1 MEIIIEQ
8 GNEFNYKIG
17 KVDGEDIFI
26 NEYNQAALRL
36 EEIVAA
42 TINYEKSIENNEKD
56 SKANESDYL
65 NNIIAF
71 TGERG
76 QGKSSAMHS
85 FTQDLLDYKKKK
97 ESHIEY
103 QEKTKTATFLK
114 LDTIDPSTFEDMH
127 NVLEVVIARMY
138 NNLENEYS
146 EGKDDKFKS
155 RAKECKIFDSFQK
168 VYELLSFIR
177 NPKKLDGLEND
188 YEGSLQK
195 IARIGDST
203 NLKKEMQKLVKSYL
217 ELFLKDAENRF
228 LIVPIDDLDI
238 NIKYAYKISE
248 QIRKYL
254 MIPHVVI
261 IMAVKVEQLKQ
272 CIETVYRK
280 QLEEL
285 IKAGERIT
293 KDEPVNMAAK
303 YVEKLI
309 PDGRKISLPEIRAIS
324 QSGKDAVK
332 IVFLGKEVDS
342 KNRDNKY
349 KGKEN
354 ILKDYKSNS
363 GNSELGIEKTL
374 LAYIYDKT
382 GIVFVKPEITVHP
395 IVPNT
400 MRELV
405 NLLSV
410 LGKMEEEDKLDDKSD
425 EIKVPK
431 KFCPVCGGE
440 NKSGKLDEIT
450 VPIKFCP
457 ECGKKDE
464 SNSSKVIENRRL
476 QNIKLFEDYFMHT
489 WVPTN
494 LDDGHVR
501 TINELW
507 NKSTFE
513 KHQFICIKMMDMLER
528 LDCYSVDKNPK
539 ELFNNENEEENKD
552 EDEENF
558 EPIKLLEMS
567 ISDLKSKFS
576 KQNINCLSYS
586 IGDVVSLIDVL
597 SAIYIDKQVANFV
610 FAVKTLYTITMH
622 KLDFI
627 EQSSSNEPSDIY
639 KFIGGDL
646 WGQTKK
652 YAIRGGRGEF
662 EFDTKSI
669 CKQLPKLGYY
679 NKDFEIELDLL
690 FYITFFSNYPSVKKG
705 GNNAKGKELNKNI
718 GEVILENKF
727 FSGNKSFKKIAEFS
741 IDNIFIS
748 AIDLNYTL
756 ERIGLDNINIE
767 CSNYNMETLVLDCD
781 LLRKIAVNY
790 ELNESLKQYC
800 IKTKDRNKLRDKK
813 ATAFEYAEHF
823 INMVRDSLKKIDYIS
838 YFTKEYEIIPISS
851 LKDAKE
857 PEELGEVFVKLFES
871 TIKKQLPSIEHRVT
885 LNTKYADLK
894 NYIDIIEKNYSS
906 YKDEIANF
914 TDRMEELNKIIGE
927 EKDHN
932 KEIADTL
939 LTMYNSLA
947 NDLLNKIE
955 INNKK
960 AKQTEKLSKFKESLS
975 SNSVFSTLKNN
986 LEKMKNY
993 IVHYKDI
1000 NFIGIKEELESLY
1013 EISNGGKN
1021 QIGEKVSQR
1030 YTVLATKLNNKIEE
1044 YRRLQDGSDGKGNS
1058 PLEQKQ
1064 GNSPLEEK
1072 QGNSPPEQ
1080 QPPANDTPANTEPNN
1095 NSGSNQ

>member
-42 TINYEKSIENNEKD
+42 TINYEKSKENNEKD
-56 SKANESDYL
+56 NKANESDYL

-238 NIKYAYKISE
+238 NIEYAYKISE

-293 KDEPVNMAAK
+293 KEEPINMAAK

-342 KNRDNKY
+342 KNKDNKY

-400 MRELV
+400 LRELV

-410 LGKMEEEDKLDDKSD
+410 LGKMEEDGKSDGKLD
-425 EIKVPK
+425 EIKLPK
-431 KFCPVCGGE
+431 KFCPVCGVE

-464 SNSSKVIENRRL
+464 SNSSNVIENRRL

-539 ELFNNENEEENKD
+539 ELFNNENKEENKNED

-610 FAVKTLYTITMH
+610 FAVKTLYTITMN
-622 KLDFI
+622 KLDFRK
-627 EQSSSNEPSDIY
+627 ESSSNEPSDIY

-662 EFDTKSI
+662 KFDTRGVISGLPVNSSYLLKEFRNKISDSI
-669 CKQLPKLGYY
+669 I
-679 NKDFEIELDLL
+679 NM
-690 FYITFFSNYPSVKKG
+690 TFFSNYPSVKKG
-705 GNNAKGKELNKNI
+705 NFIKNI
-718 GEVILENKF
+718 GEIIYEN
-727 FSGNKSFKKIAEFS
+727 SFISSNSMFRSMAEFS
-741 IDNIFIS
+741 IDNIFVS
-748 AIDLNYTL
+748 AIDLRATYKRSGLTDDDYNYTKY
-756 ERIGLDNINIE
+756 ESNIKEKLNCE
-767 CSNYNMETLVLDCD
+767 
-781 LLRKIAVNY
+781 LLNKITVNY
-790 ELNESLKQYC
+790 ELNEFIKQYC

-823 INMVRDSLKKIDYIS
+823 INMVRDSLLKIDYIS
-838 YFTKEYEIIPISS
+838 CFTNKYEIIPIPS
-851 LKDAKE
+851 LKDIKE
-857 PEELGEVFVKLFES
+857 PKELGEIFVKCFDS
-871 TIKKQLPSIEHRVT
+871 PVPKAIKIRIKPIKPRVD
-885 LNTKYADLK
+885 LDTKYVDLD
-894 NYIDIIEKNYSS
+894 N
-906 YKDEIANF
+906 EISI
-914 TDRMEELNKIIGE
+914 MELNYRVHNDKINYNSESRIKE
-927 EKDHN
+927 LKDLLD
-932 KEIADTL
+932 KENVADTK
-939 LTMYNSLA
+939 LTIGVKLRDMYNSLA
-947 NDLLNKIE
+947 KELLDKIDEIKNIEANNVELEEDKPEKDLPPKMGY
-955 INNKK
+955 
-960 AKQTEKLSKFKESLS
+960 KLSENSSFNKLKDSLEKIGKNIDYYEKSIPFKEYRDRTKKFEDIANNS
-975 SNSVFSTLKNN
+975 SDNGPIGKKLAEEFNTLLVGVK
-986 LEKMKNY
+986 
-993 IVHYKDI
+993 
-1000 NFIGIKEELESLY
+1000 S
-1013 EISNGGKN
+1013 
-1021 QIGEKVSQR
+1021 
-1030 YTVLATKLNNKIEE
+1030 KIEE
-1044 YRRLQDGSDGKGNS
+1044 YRR
-1058 PLEQKQ
+1058 
-1064 GNSPLEEK
+1064 
-1072 QGNSPPEQ
+1072 
-1080 QPPANDTPANTEPNN
+1080 
-1095 NSGSNQ
+1095 

>member
-42 TINYEKSIENNEKD
+42 TINYEKSIENNQKD

-146 EGKDDKFKS
+146 EGKDEKFKS

-203 NLKKEMQKLVKSYL
+203 NLKKEMQKLVKNYL
-217 ELFLKDAENRF
+217 ELFLKDSENRF

-238 NIKYAYKISE
+238 NIEYAYKISE

-254 MIPHVVI
+254 MIPSVVI

-293 KDEPVNMAAK
+293 KEEPINMAAK

-332 IVFLGKEVDS
+332 IVFLGKEVDETITEE
-342 KNRDNKY
+342 KY
-349 KGKEN
+349 KKKVN
-354 ILKDYKSNS
+354 LLKDYKSNI

-400 MRELV
+400 LRELV

-410 LGKMEEEDKLDDKSD
+410 LGKMGDYKDED
-425 EIKVPK
+425 EIK
-431 KFCPVCGGE
+431 
-440 NKSGKLDEIT
+440 KLEKEGNPLT
-450 VPIKFCP
+450 EEEKEKIKLIRF
-457 ECGKKDE
+457 
-464 SNSSKVIENRRL
+464 

-513 KHQFICIKMMDMLER
+513 KHQFICIKMMDMLET
-528 LDCYSVDKNPK
+528 LVCYSVDKTAI
-539 ELFNNENEEENKD
+539 KD
-552 EDEENF
+552 ETNTKAK
-558 EPIKLLEMS
+558 IKLIDKSVDE
-567 ISDLKSKFS
+567 LKSTFS
-576 KQNINCLSYS
+576 NQNNNCLSYS
-586 IGDVVSLIDVL
+586 VGDVVSLLDVL
-597 SAIYIDKQVANFV
+597 SARYIDKQIANFV

-622 KLDFI
+622 KI
-627 EQSSSNEPSDIY
+627 VNAEQINAGEEPNDIY

-646 WGQTKK
+646 WGHTKRNV
-652 YAIRGGRGEF
+652 IRGEYGRGQF
-662 EFDTKSI
+662 ECDPKEVISG
-669 CKQLPKLGYY
+669 LPDGNLLTEKAKELY
-679 NKDFEIELDLL
+679 KDIQ
-690 FYITFFSNYPSVKKG
+690 YMTFFCNYPNADSKREYGNVIYEDEFWSNNGQKK
-705 GNNAKGKELNKNI
+705 KEVN
-718 GEVILENKF
+718 F
-727 FSGNKSFKKIAEFS
+727 A

-748 AIDLNYTL
+748 PLDIKYTYNKSGLQNKSISCSDEFLSDIEGIIDLKLNK
-756 ERIGLDNINIE
+756 
-767 CSNYNMETLVLDCD
+767 
-781 LLRKIAVNY
+781 KIAVNY
-790 ELNESLKQYC
+790 ELNEFLKQYC
-800 IKTKDRNKLRDKK
+800 IKTRHSKRLKSYQ
-813 ATAFEYAEHF
+813 ASAFDYAEHF
-823 INMVRDSLKKIDYIS
+823 IKMVHDSLLKIDYIQ
-838 YFTKEYEIIPISS
+838 YFQEDYYILSKSKEVQEENCKTKQENRLIPKEESS
-851 LKDAKE
+851 RNELEKMFIKCLGAYKE
-857 PEELGEVFVKLFES
+857 PEENNGDIPTEEIKTGVTKGLKVQTLQKYID
-871 TIKKQLPSIEHRVT
+871 TIKRYVNYYVK
-885 LNTKYADLK
+885 DK
-894 NYIDIIEKNYSS
+894 NQNEY
-906 YKDEIANF
+906 F
-914 TDRMEELNKIIGE
+914 MKII
-927 EKDHN
+927 N
-932 KEIADTL
+932 EIYKLCKTETKTKSDATINDVL
-939 LTMYNSLA
+939 KSKYNSLA
-947 NDLLNKIE
+947 TEVFIKVEE
-955 INNKK
+955 IKK
-960 AKQTEKLSKFKESLS
+960 
-975 SNSVFSTLKNN
+975 
-986 LEKMKNY
+986 
-993 IVHYKDI
+993 
-1000 NFIGIKEELESLY
+1000 
-1013 EISNGGKN
+1013 
-1021 QIGEKVSQR
+1021 SQ
-1030 YTVLATKLNNKIEE
+1030 A
-1044 YRRLQDGSDGKGNS
+1044 
-1058 PLEQKQ
+1058 
-1064 GNSPLEEK
+1064 
-1072 QGNSPPEQ
+1072 
-1080 QPPANDTPANTEPNN
+1080 
-1095 NSGSNQ
+1095 GSNVNNVDGQSEGGTTSGGTSSTGGTSGGGTTLGGTTSGGTSSDET